1 MERSFTMRILL
12 IDDEP
17 VALTKLELMLK
28 RNVGD
33 CDTAASGIAATEQF
47 VNAIGENRPYDLVT
61 IDIDLPDVTG
71 LDLLKRFSALEA
83 KNRITPS
90 KKIMVTAHSK
100 VDYVVKARSFCDA
113 YLVKPV
119 RKAAL
124 LEKISSLFPAE
135 NNNA

>member
-1 MERSFTMRILL
+1 MRILL

-28 RNVGD
+28 KNVGD

-71 LDLLKRFSALEA
+71 LDLLKRFSALEV
-83 KNRITPS
+83 KNQIIPS
-90 KKIMVTAHSK
+90 KKIMVTAHSN
-100 VDYVVKARSFCDA
+100 VDYVVKARSHCDA

-135 NNNA
+135 NKNA

>member
-1 MERSFTMRILL
+1 MRMLL

-17 VALTKLELMLK
+17 VALTKLALMLK
-28 RNVGD
+28 KGAD
-33 CDTAASGIAATEQF
+33 HCDTAGSGIAATELF
-47 VNAIGENRPYDLVT
+47 VNAINENRPYDLIT

-71 LDLLKRFSALEA
+71 LDLLQRFSALEA
-83 KNRITPS
+83 KNQIPPS

-100 VDYVVKARSFCDA
+100 VDFVVKARNLCDA

-124 LEKISSLFPAE
+124 LEKISNLFPTE
-135 NNNA
+135 NTDV